1 MQGLTFHARASTK
14 FTPPLCRTPLR
25 QKAGR
30 PRSLS
35 RMPNEDSGFDVIS
48 LCFRHVIRR
57 FICIRLLGRHLMPLT
72 TPSPRRSLPRL
83 LNAAARGGLE
93 PPPTRRLRRAYL
105 HLPHS
110 MEERFHFYISSPSF
124 LRDTPLVHESERG
137 CGSATPMIVI
147 RGQPQRILAYRG
159 QSSDLG
165 CCKPSA
171 PRLPAPLDDERE
183 VLDQ

>member
-1 MQGLTFHARASTK
+1 MQGLTFRARASTK

-30 PRSLS
+30 LRSLS

-57 FICIRLLGRHLMPLT
+57 FLCIRLLGRHLMPRT
-72 TPSPRRSLPRL
+72 APSPRRSPPRL

-93 PPPTRRLRRAYL
+93 PAPTSRLQRAYL

-110 MEERFHFYISSPSF
+110 EKNQFQNYITSPTF
-124 LRDTPLVHESERG
+124 RRGTPLVHESGWTFARR
-137 CGSATPMIVI
+137 CRSWATSCSLSHDPSHEIESPPQVQDEVPSQQLVRI
-147 RGQPQRILAYRG
+147 R
-159 QSSDLG
+159 
-165 CCKPSA
+165 PSA
-171 PRLPAPLDDERE
+171 RATR
-183 VLDQ
+183 

>member
-1 MQGLTFHARASTK
+1 MDSSLNIAMQGLTFHARASTK

-30 PRSLS
+30 LRSLS

-48 LCFRHVIRR
+48 SCFRHVIGR
-57 FICIRLLGRHLMPLT
+57 FIFIRLLGRHLMPLT
-72 TPSPRRSLPRL
+72 TPSPRRSPPRL

-110 MEERFHFYISSPSF
+110 MKERVHFYISSPSF
-124 LRDTPLVHESERG
+124 LRDTPLVHESG
-137 CGSATPMIVI
+137 HDNSSATSRDFSGTNRERFGLSESGHPVEDVA
-147 RGQPQRILAYRG
+147 G
-159 QSSDLG
+159 DD
-165 CCKPSA
+165 
-171 PRLPAPLDDERE
+171 RLRL
-183 VLDQ
+183 L

>member
-30 PRSLS
+30 LRSLS
-35 RMPNEDSGFDVIS
+35 RMPNEESGFDVIS
-48 LCFRHVIRR
+48 SCFRHVIGR

-72 TPSPRRSLPRL
+72 TPSPRRSPPRL

-93 PPPTRRLRRAYL
+93 PAPTSRLRRAYL

-110 MEERFHFYISSPSF
+110 MKERLHFYISSPSF
-124 LRDTPLVHESERG
+124 LRDTPLVHDSEY
-137 CGSATPMIVI
+137 GSSSAGPMIFV
-147 RGQPQRILAYRG
+147 RHKSPRTLACRE
-159 QSSDLG
+159 QSLCSR
-165 CCKPSA
+165 CCRRSSPRHPVPS
-171 PRLPAPLDDERE
+171 DDERE